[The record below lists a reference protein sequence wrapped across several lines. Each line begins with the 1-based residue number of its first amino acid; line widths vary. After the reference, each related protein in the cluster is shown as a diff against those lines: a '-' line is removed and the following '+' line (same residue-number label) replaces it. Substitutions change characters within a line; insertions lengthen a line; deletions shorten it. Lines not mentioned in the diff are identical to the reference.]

1 MPGEIFRIIMDFIEL
16 VKGFLLSPVETFQKV
31 RKADLGDALKYYM
44 ILVVI
49 HAVLNVIISLVALSA
64 IWAAFSSIFESLGIA
79 VPAMVGFG
87 IIIAAILMIFVYLL
101 VLFIGAAWLHLW
113 VYLLGGR
120 KGYIETLKAIGYG
133 NTPFMLLGW
142 IPLIGFVIG
151 MFWSFILAILG
162 VRELQTMSTG
172 RAAGAVILA
181 VVVFFLI
188 VILLAAALFF
198 AVVSSGVMPVNTF

>member
-1 MPGEIFRIIMDFIEL
+1 MDFIEL

-31 RKADLGDALKYYM
+31 RKADLGDTLKYFL

-49 HAVLNVIISLVALSA
+49 NTVLSVIISLVALSSM
-64 IWAAFSSIFESLGIA
+64 WAAYSSIFEGLGIA
-79 VPAMVGFG
+79 IPAAAGFG
-87 IIIAAILMIFVYLL
+87 IIIFAILMIFVTLL

-113 VYLLGGR
+113 VYILGGR
-120 KGYIETLKAIGYG
+120 KGYMETLKALAYG
-133 NTPFMLLGW
+133 DTPFLLIGW
-142 IPLIGFVIG
+142 IPLIGFIG
-151 MFWSFILAILG
+151 AIWSFVLYILG
-162 VRELQTMSTG
+162 VQELQAMSTG

-188 VILLAAALFF
+188 VILLAAALFY

>member
-1 MPGEIFRIIMDFIEL
+1 MDFIEL
-16 VKGFLLSPVETFQKV
+16 IKGFLLSPVETFQKV
-31 RKADLGDALKYYM
+31 RKADLGDALRYYM

-64 IWAAFSSIFESLGIA
+64 IWAAFSSIFENLGIA

-151 MFWSFILAILG
+151 MIWSFILAILG

-188 VILLAAALFF
+188 VRLLAAALFF
-198 AVVSSGVMPVNTF
+198 AVVSSGIMPVNTF